1 MRCNKKN
8 LEAIA
13 ETALVYYSNNAHKAS
28 LCDLT
33 VQCER
38 KKILPANLLCCNVC
52 IKYLYYYHF
61 LSCKLTDFGV
71 AGF

>member
-13 ETALVYYSNNAHKAS
+13 ETALVYYSKDAHKAS

-33 VQCER
+33 VQRECK
-38 KKILPANLLCCNVC
+38 KKIYYLLIYNVAT
-52 IKYLYYYHF
+52 Y
-61 LSCKLTDFGV
+61 
-71 AGF
+71 A